1 MKQRRLKRKFK
12 TSNDFQVRR
21 KGQAW
26 VKLSN
31 DFDLLTKAGDS
42 DVVPMEKNAT
52 TIAYVT
58 FIKG

>member
-1 MKQRRLKRKFK
+1 MTLKL
-12 TSNDFQVRR
+12 DVRVR
-21 KGQAW
+21 HG

-31 DFDLLTKAGDS
+31 DFDLFTKSGDS

-52 TIAYVT
+52 TIAFVT